1 MLDGKTLLVL
11 LFSETEYVRKWAS
24 DAKSAALYDMRIDLS
39 NTDILMPHLILYGTN
54 IGTVFQKMCGEGM
67 TIMSP

>member
-1 MLDGKTLLVL
+1 MAVLLLVV
-11 LFSETEYVRKWAS
+11 FFGETEYIRKRTS
-24 DAKSAALYDMRIDLS
+24 DAKSATLDDMRVDLS
-39 NTDILMPHLILYGTN
+39 NTNILMSHLLLHSTN